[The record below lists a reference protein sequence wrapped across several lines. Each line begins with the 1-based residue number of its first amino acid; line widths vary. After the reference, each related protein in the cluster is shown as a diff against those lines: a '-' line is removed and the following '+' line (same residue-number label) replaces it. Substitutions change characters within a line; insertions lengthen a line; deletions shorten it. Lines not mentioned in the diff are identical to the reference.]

1 MRSETLS
8 FKARLS
14 AKTFLLGALLLLL
27 VGRVCFA
34 QETLEVKNVLRDY
47 DLTVRLKNCGGDD
60 PEVCSGAARIS
71 VSKKGARAAL
81 QDLSLPNVELH
92 RDTVAHNPQ
101 TSAKP
106 RGLYA
111 EEYSFIGDDFNF
123 DGKEDLAVCNGRDG
137 GYGGPSYTVFLFNP
151 RLNRFVQNK
160 KLSELAEGVY
170 LGLFFVDAKKK
181 QLVAFS
187 KSGCCY
193 HETEKYK
200 MVGDRP
206 VLVEKIIEDAAGG
219 TGFVVITTRRI
230 VNGRWVKKVRKEK
243 MKEEN

>member
-1 MRSETLS
+1 MRSETLR
-8 FKARLS
+8 FKVAFS
-14 AKTFLLGALLLLL
+14 AKTFLLGSLLLLL
-27 VGRVCFA
+27 CGRVSFA

-47 DLTVRLKNCGGDD
+47 DLTVRVKNCGDD
-60 PEVCSGAARIS
+60 PNVCSGAARVS
-71 VSKKGARAAL
+71 VSRKGAGVPL
-81 QDLSLPNVELH
+81 QVLSLPNVEIY

-101 TSAKP
+101 MSTKP
-106 RGLYA
+106 RELYA
-111 EEYSFIGDDFNF
+111 EEYSFIADDFNF
-123 DGKEDLAVCNGRDG
+123 DGKEDLAVCNGRNG

-151 RLNRFVQNK
+151 RSNRFVENK

-200 MVGDRP
+200 VVANRP
-206 VLVEKIIEDAAGG
+206 VLVEEIIEDAMGG
-219 TGFVVITTRRI
+219 TGFVVITTKRL
-230 VNGRWVKKVRKEK
+230 VKGRWVKRVQREK
-243 MKEEN
+243 IKEEN